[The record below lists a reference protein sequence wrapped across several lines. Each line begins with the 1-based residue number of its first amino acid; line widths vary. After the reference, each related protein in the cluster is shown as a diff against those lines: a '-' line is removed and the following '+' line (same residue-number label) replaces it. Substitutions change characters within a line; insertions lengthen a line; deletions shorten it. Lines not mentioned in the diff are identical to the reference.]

1 MVGER
6 EGWMDGWFDGL
17 VEGWHLYSLLIEI
30 RIEHSFIQGK
40 KVMKG
45 FVSKKK
51 LNNSLRACI
60 QPHLWRKSRK

>member
-1 MVGER
+1 MLGGRVVGER
-6 EGWMDGWFDGL
+6 ERWMDGWFDGL

-45 FVSKKK
+45 FVSK
-51 LNNSLRACI
+51 NN
-60 QPHLWRKSRK
+60 